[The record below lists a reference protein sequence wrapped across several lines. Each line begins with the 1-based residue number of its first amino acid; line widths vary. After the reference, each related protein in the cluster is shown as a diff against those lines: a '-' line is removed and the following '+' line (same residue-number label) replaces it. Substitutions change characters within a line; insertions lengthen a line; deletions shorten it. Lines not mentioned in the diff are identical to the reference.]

1 MPTSSAVNE
10 VRMKAAESDEAVNF
24 VTSTVDDAALQDS
37 PYEEVRAA
45 VRNSDGGEVAN
56 TVRAWL
62 IGLFFVTLGSGL
74 HMFLSMRSPAI
85 SLPAIV
91 VQLLAYPV
99 GCLWAR
105 IIPNRVFTTFGH
117 RWSLNPGPFT
127 IKEHVVISLMANV
140 SIGGAYSTD
149 ALVALRA
156 RPFFNLD
163 FGWGFALLFTLS
175 SQLIGIALSGLFRQY
190 LVAPAA
196 MVWSRQFASC
206 ALFYAL
212 HNRSPDPGWRISR
225 YRWFAAVAAAMFCYS
240 WIPAVL
246 WRGLSVF
253 AFITWIRPQSPV
265 LNQLFGGF
273 SGLSLLPL
281 TLDWTYVTAY
291 LGDPLLAPTASHL
304 NTLVGLLLFI
314 IIASV
319 VMVFTGSLYADY
331 LPVVSANTYDNRQH
345 LYDAARVLGPNLTFD
360 EHRYR
365 DYSPLFL
372 PPALALNY
380 GLSFASLTSALVHMW
395 LHQRRDIWHRFR
407 NQQEPDIHTKL
418 MARYVNVPDWWYAAL
433 LLISLGLSLATAL
446 GYDSQLPWW
455 ALIASI
461 GLAVLFIIPVTT
473 VLAVY
478 NIMLGLNVLAPF
490 LAGFI
495 LPGRPV
501 GVAMFN
507 VYSTVVLLQAQTYSG
522 DLKLGHYMKVPP
534 RTTFWCQVV
543 ATCWAVF
550 VQVAV
555 MHWTLGN
562 VHGVC
567 DNMQPD
573 HFSCPNGRAFFSAT
587 VVWGVVGPRRMFGA
601 GSMYANINWFWL
613 IGAGLP
619 LLLYGLSRLPATRF
633 LRHLQAPV
641 MLGAM
646 AWLPPGTPLSYSTWA
661 VVGLVFNGWIRK
673 RWKAWWMTYN
683 YTTAAALDS
692 GLILATIVVFFA
704 ITWPGRELKWWGN
717 VTVFETLD
725 AQHMAT
731 LRTVPEGKTFGP
743 ASW

>member
-1 MPTSSAVNE
+1 
-10 VRMKAAESDEAVNF
+10 MKTAESDEAGKLE
-24 VTSTVDDAALQDS
+24 TIALDDSASQDS

-56 TVRAWL
+56 TLRAWL

-105 IIPNRVFTTFGH
+105 IVPDRVFTTFGY

-127 IKEHVVISLMANV
+127 IKEHVVVSLMANV

-190 LVAPAA
+190 LVSPAA

-212 HNRSPDPGWRISR
+212 HDRKPDPGWRISR

-240 WIPAVL
+240 WLPAVL

-253 AFITWIRPQSPV
+253 AFITWIRPQNAV

-314 IIASV
+314 VIASIV
-319 VMVFTGSLYADY
+319 LVFTGALYADY
-331 LPVVSANTYDNRQH
+331 LPVVSANTYDNRQR
-345 LYDAARVLGPNLTFD
+345 LYDAARVLGPGLTFD
-360 EHRYR
+360 EQRYR

-380 GLSFASLTSALVHMW
+380 GLSFAALTSALVHMW
-395 LHQRRDIWHRFR
+395 LHQRHDIWHRFR

-418 MARYVNVPDWWYAAL
+418 MTRYVNVPDWWYAAL

-534 RTTFWCQVV
+534 RITFWCQVV

-555 MHWTLGN
+555 MHWTLGHVN
-562 VHGVC
+562 GVC

-619 LLLYGLSRLPATRF
+619 LLLYGLSMLPAMRF
-633 LRHLQAPV
+633 LNRLQAPV

-661 VVGLVFNGWIRK
+661 VVGLIFNGWIRK
-673 RWKAWWMTYN
+673 RWKGWWMTYN

-692 GLILATIVVFFA
+692 GLILATVVVFFA

-717 VTVFETLD
+717 STVFETLD
-725 AQHMAT
+725 AKHAAT
-731 LRTVPEGKTFGP
+731 LKAVSEGETFGP
-743 ASW
+743 VSW

>member
-1 MPTSSAVNE
+1 MGEELPVKTNAVE
-10 VRMKAAESDEAVNF
+10 PEAAIKLDALDEPD
-24 VTSTVDDAALQDS
+24 SPIEQEDS

-45 VRNSDGGEVAN
+45 VRNSDEGEVAN
-56 TVRAWL
+56 TLRAWI
-62 IGLFFVTLGSGL
+62 IGLFFVTLGTGL

-91 VQLLAYPV
+91 VQLLAYPI

-105 IIPNRVFTTFGH
+105 LVPDRVFTIFGR

-127 IKEHVVISLMANV
+127 IKEHVVISLMSNV

-149 ALVALRA
+149 ALVAMRA

-175 SQLIGIALSGLFRQY
+175 SQLVGIALAGLFRNF
-190 LVAPAA
+190 LVLPAA
-196 MVWSRQFASC
+196 MIWSRQFASC

-212 HNRSPDPGWRISR
+212 HDKRPTPGCRISR

-240 WIPAVL
+240 WLPAVV

-253 AFITWIRPQSPV
+253 AFVTWIRPRSPV
-265 LNQLFGGF
+265 VNQLFGGF

-291 LGDPLLAPTASHL
+291 LGDPLLAPTTSHL
-304 NTLVGLLLFI
+304 NTLVGLLLFVVVG
-314 IIASV
+314 SV
-319 VMVFTGSLYADY
+319 VMVFTGALHSDY
-331 LPVVSANTYDNRQH
+331 LPVVSANTYDNRQR
-345 LYDAARVLGPNLTFD
+345 LYDATRVLGPGQTFD

-365 DYSPLFL
+365 RYSPLFL

-380 GLSFASLTSALVHMW
+380 GLSFAALTSALVHMW
-395 LHQRRDIWHRFR
+395 LHQRRDLWHRLR
-407 NQQEPDIHTKL
+407 QQQLPDVHTKL
-418 MARYVNVPDWWYAAL
+418 MARYVDAPGWWYGAL
-433 LLISLGLSLATAL
+433 LVFSLGLSLATAL

-455 ALIASI
+455 ALLVSI
-461 GLAVLFIIPVTT
+461 GLAVIFIVPVTT

-534 RTTFWCQVV
+534 RITFWCQVV
-543 ATCWAVF
+543 ATVWAVF

-555 MHWTLGN
+555 MNWTLGHVN
-562 VHGVC
+562 GVC
-567 DNMQPD
+567 ENMQPD

-587 VVWGVVGPRRMFGA
+587 VVWGLVGPRRLFGV
-601 GSMYANINWFWL
+601 GGMYAHLNWFWL
-613 IGAGLP
+613 LGAALP
-619 LLLYGLSRLPATRF
+619 LLLYRLARLPAMQFVSR
-633 LRHLQAPV
+633 LRAPV

-661 VVGLVFNGWIRK
+661 IVGLVFNGWIRK

-692 GLILATIVVFFA
+692 GLILATVVVFFA
-704 ITWPGRELKWWGN
+704 ITWPGRELRWWGN
-717 VTVFETLD
+717 VAVFDTLD
-725 AQHMAT
+725 ARHAAT
-731 LRTVPEGKTFGP
+731 LKTVPEGGAFGP
-743 ASW
+743 STW